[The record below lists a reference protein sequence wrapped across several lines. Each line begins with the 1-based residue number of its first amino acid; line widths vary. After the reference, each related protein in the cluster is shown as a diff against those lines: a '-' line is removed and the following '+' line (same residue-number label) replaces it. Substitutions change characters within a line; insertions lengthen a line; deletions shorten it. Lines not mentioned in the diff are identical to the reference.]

1 MKRLFLIS
9 LLVGFCFSAS
19 ALERKAYVVEQGDT
33 VYTMPDKSAEFY
45 GGMDSMYHFFFTH
58 LQHSADLDTY
68 ISPNMVLMKIKVNKA
83 GEVLNAKIMH
93 TFSEEYSAD
102 VVSVAEKFPIMQPA
116 VCHGRVVASYKI
128 IKLYFKQK

>member
-1 MKRLFLIS
+1 M
-9 LLVGFCFSAS
+9 
-19 ALERKAYVVEQGDT
+19 
-33 VYTMPDKSAEFY
+33 
-45 GGMDSMYHFFFTH
+45 
-58 LQHSADLDTY
+58 QHSADLDTY

-116 VCHGRVVASYKI
+116 VCHGRAVSLIRLSNYI
-128 IKLYFKQK
+128 SNRSDRLQYFAFALLCGR